1 MELQKLFRI
10 VENENER
17 AGVKDRVAV
26 LCHPA
31 DLEAA
36 EEVAGELLSVYDC
49 SIYLPRSDWSRLS
62 EGEAEALKAALSEMS
77 LAAYIVSRRFLAEG
91 CFVREYLLP
100 RLSDKT
106 KTMPVEIEPG
116 LEKMFDAVIGP
127 LQMINRTKS
136 DYMFQLQAF
145 VEQCV
150 DVHRLI
156 GISDEVR
163 DIAREL
169 FRAKGFV
176 SYRKKDLVCLKQLL
190 RALRQIP
197 QLQDISLWY
206 DSALHPG
213 ENFNSQIQQKLKEAD
228 FVLFVVTPA
237 LLEPGNYVLEKEY
250 VQAITEHKNM
260 TAVIMKDVPEE
271 AFRKAYP
278 GLEPIPFEAAEVWV
292 NALEA
297 AAERS
302 AASSA
307 PRTLMRTPIDISM
320 RTPIDTSMRTPI
332 DASMRST
339 TRPSM
344 KLFLLA
350 QAFEAGAGTERD
362 TQLAYELFQAAAED
376 GNPYA
381 MRKLSNAY
389 VSGGGL
395 AKNERLAAFWR
406 QKALTAFYEKMQET
420 ASSDPEA
427 VSIGEA
433 VFQTADEELQD
444 LRRHACSLLNE
455 KPYNQAMM
463 FVRILQEAAAY
474 LREAGSLSSRF
485 NQGQVLL
492 RNAQVQLGIGEV
504 TNAEKSLDKAE
515 DYLNKLSSG
524 TGMTVYIRQ
533 SLKEIAEARIQA
545 EQWDIVQ
552 IPPENRAVLQF
563 PGGLLPE
570 GVWGETFGNYA
581 ASSYR
586 CPRCGNRMYKTV
598 FPEGNDPLLFLKQY
612 PKQFLNPARVFV
624 CPCGVFYAAPKGE
637 KLSDGILARSVVVR
651 DPGSR
656 EDQERFQS
664 WLSYFNDR
672 GSLYARRRE

>member
-1 MELQKLFRI
+1 M
-10 VENENER
+10 
-17 AGVKDRVAV
+17 
-26 LCHPA
+26 
-31 DLEAA
+31 
-36 EEVAGELLSVYDC
+36 
-49 SIYLPRSDWSRLS
+49 
-62 EGEAEALKAALSEMS
+62 
-77 LAAYIVSRRFLAEG
+77 
-91 CFVREYLLP
+91 
-100 RLSDKT
+100 
-106 KTMPVEIEPG
+106 
-116 LEKMFDAVIGP
+116 IGP

-176 SYRKKDLVCLKQLL
+176 SYRKKDLACLKQLL
-190 RALRQIP
+190 RALRKIP
-197 QLQDISLWY
+197 GLQDISLWY

-213 ENFNSQIQQKLKEAD
+213 ENFNSQIQQKLTEAD

-237 LLEPGNYVLEKEY
+237 LLEPGNYVLEEEY

-260 TAVIMKDVPEE
+260 IAVIMKDVPEE
-271 AFRKAYP
+271 EFKKAYP
-278 GLEPIPFEAAEVWV
+278 KLEPIPFEAAETWV
-292 NALEA
+292 NAL
-297 AAERS
+297 
-302 AASSA
+302 
-307 PRTLMRTPIDISM
+307 DSM
-320 RTPIDTSMRTPI
+320 HTSMHTAI
-332 DASMRST
+332 RS
-339 TRPSM
+339 SM

-362 TQLAYELFQAAAED
+362 TQLAYELFQAAAEE

-389 VSGGGL
+389 ESGGGL

-406 QKALTAFYEKMQET
+406 QKALTVFYEKMQET
-420 ASSDPEA
+420 ASSEPEA

-444 LRRHACSLLNE
+444 LRRHAYSLLNE
-455 KPYNQAMM
+455 KQYNQVMM

-474 LREAGSLSSRF
+474 LREAGILSSRF

-504 TNAEKSLDKAE
+504 TNAEKCLDKAE
-515 DYLNKLSSG
+515 DYLIRLSSG

-533 SLKEIAEARIQA
+533 SLKEIADARIQA
-545 EQWDIVQ
+545 AQWDIIQ
-552 IPPENRAVLQF
+552 ISPENRAVLQF

-570 GVWGETFGNYA
+570 GVWGETLGNYA

-612 PKQFLNPARVFV
+612 PKQFLDPARVFV

-637 KLSDGILARSVVVR
+637 KLSDGILARSVVVTDQDR
-651 DPGSR
+651 R
-656 EDQERFQS
+656 EDRERFQS

>member
-1 MELQKLFRI
+1 MDLQEMFRI

-100 RLSDKT
+100 GLSDKA

-150 DVHRLI
+150 DAHRLI

-250 VQAITEHKNM
+250 VQAINEHKDM
-260 TAVIMKDVPEE
+260 IAVIMKDVPEE
-271 AFRKAYP
+271 AFKKAYP
-278 GLEPIPFEAAEVWV
+278 KLEPIPFEAAETWV
-292 NALEA
+292 NAL
-297 AAERS
+297 
-302 AASSA
+302 
-307 PRTLMRTPIDISM
+307 DSM
-320 RTPIDTSMRTPI
+320 HTSMR
-332 DASMRST
+332 AVKRS
-339 TRPSM
+339 SM
-344 KLFLLA
+344 KQFLLG
-350 QAFEAGAGTERD
+350 QAFEAGTGTERD

-395 AKNERLAAFWR
+395 AKNERFAASWR
-406 QKALTAFYEKMQET
+406 QKALTAFYEKMKET

-427 VSIGEA
+427 VSIGSA
-433 VFQTADEELQD
+433 VYQTADEELQD
-444 LRRHACSLLNE
+444 LRRHAYSLLSE
-455 KPYNQAMM
+455 KQYNQAMM

-474 LREAGSLSSRF
+474 LREAGILSSRF

-515 DYLNKLSSG
+515 DYLIRLSSG

-533 SLKEIAEARIQA
+533 SLKEIADARIQA
-545 EQWDIVQ
+545 AQWDIVQ

-570 GVWGETFGNYA
+570 GVWGETLGNYA

-612 PKQFLNPARVFV
+612 PKQFLDPARVFV

-637 KLSDGILARSVVVR
+637 KLSDGILARSVVVN
-651 DPGSR
+651 DPGRR

-664 WLSYFNDR
+664 WLAYFNDR